1 MGEGLNLNQNTF
13 IIAACLRPASVVCVR
28 ADGQTG
34 TNSLVALP
42 KSREREMLIM
52 AALHLIPT
60 ATATDRN

>member
-42 KSREREMLIM
+42 KSREGDANNGCI
-52 AALHLIPT
+52 ASHSHGHGHG
-60 ATATDRN
+60 